1 MKWLSADAPTGWMGV
16 TVRAVNVAVVAF
28 VVLQAKELYD
38 AGALD
43 TPATSVDAA
52 LIGAGTFLVYA
63 ILKWGKFQ

>member
-1 MKWLSADAPTGWMGV
+1 MKWFSADAPAGWTGV

-43 TPATSVDAA
+43 TPATGVDAL
-52 LIGAGTFLVYA
+52 LIGAATFLVYA
-63 ILKWGKFQ
+63 VLKWGRFQ